1 MLGLCFKKAG
11 IRTPCNQNLRSIKI
25 DICLKVFK
33 ATDELRYWEPC
44 KYSTC
49 QSIIGICEYRTPTP
63 RLLGSPPHGHP
74 CTICQRV

>member
-33 ATDELRYWEPC
+33 ATDELRYW
-44 KYSTC
+44 YSTC
-49 QSIIGICEYRTPTP
+49 QLIIGICESQTPPPP

-74 CTICQRV
+74 CTICPRV